1 MCVCVCVCVCVT
13 CSLFKGTVNY
23 YMHVHMCMIY
33 VCFILR
39 VMFCTSHKRRNKEVC
54 YSKNKVDFVFL
65 VGTKFIYF
73 ESTITLVFISISKAT
88 FWGGGGGGGGGSIK
102 GEIFLGCWN

>member
-1 MCVCVCVCVCVT
+1 
-13 CSLFKGTVNY
+13 
-23 YMHVHMCMIY
+23 MIY

-54 YSKNKVDFVFL
+54 YSMDFVFL

-88 FWGGGGGGGGGSIK
+88 FWGEGGGGGSIK